1 MKGSAAK
8 MPFWASQRK
17 TYSDSLTTYFLLLDW
32 RFVRRRG
39 AWEGGNTNYII
50 FLECPL
56 PPCSAQ
62 STDPLPSLCCVM
74 FDSTP
79 CSARTSCRVGL
90 ESAERIWGGGL
101 PRRSSVCLEGCTA
114 PSLQTPTY
122 PIFGLFYLPGEEPSP
137 ALSLAPPLQVGWT
150 MYVFMC
156 ECVCI
161 SFG

>member
-1 MKGSAAK
+1 MTRS
-8 MPFWASQRK
+8 PHTFYRWTDDLYEEQ
-17 TYSDSLTTYFLLLDW
+17 
-32 RFVRRRG
+32 RG

-50 FLECPL
+50 FLECLFL
-56 PPCSAQ
+56 PRSAQ

-74 FDSTP
+74 FDSTS
-79 CSARTSCRVGL
+79 CSARTFCRVGL
-90 ESAERIWGGGL
+90 ESAECIWGGGL

-156 ECVCI
+156 ECVRI